1 MEKLVVK
8 MDDVFDTGFTLEE
21 YADMWL
27 DEISD
32 DLYRNQGADNTEEQ
46 IGLVLRAITQR
57 FNEKRNGVTK

>member
-1 MEKLVVK
+1 MAKLVVK
-8 MDDVFDTGFTLEE
+8 MDDTFDTGFTLEE

-27 DEISD
+27 DEICD
-32 DLYRNQGADNTEEQ
+32 DLYMNQGADNTEEQ